1 MGLRTWTGIGRR
13 HRTVLVLVALL
24 SAFAGT
30 DLLLDRPKGSGLQWL
45 GLPFLIV
52 GAALFAWVVW
62 PKELI
67 VEASSKTSLA
77 SRLLNWI
84 TLRGR
89 LTPLFPVI
97 GVALITADVA
107 YNFFLSATPALLAED
122 TMVLLAAAALLAYGF
137 VPMRFARERDFVLV
151 FSLALNAILVVPLL
165 IARVY
170 YQDFER
176 SVDLYSWTALAP
188 ETGAVLNLFGVAN
201 TVHAVPGSTAPG
213 LTFTPQHLGVPVTLV
228 ITTACSGIYSFGIFA
243 SAFLAFVLTEYE
255 RPSRRVWAL
264 LGLGFFTAYVAN
276 VLRMVVI
283 VLVGYYTDTV
293 QTDLQNML
301 VAHSYAGW
309 IIFLAWVALFWGLVF
324 RFVGFRP
331 AAAPMA
337 ERQPPRKRGVLCEVC
352 GDALTP
358 ALPGYRCECGRFY
371 HVACA
376 ITVEECPR
384 CHRPMKMPEPA
395 EGSPALP

>member
-1 MGLRTWTGIGRR
+1 M
-13 HRTVLVLVALL
+13 
-24 SAFAGT
+24 
-30 DLLLDRPKGSGLQWL
+30 
-45 GLPFLIV
+45 
-52 GAALFAWVVW
+52 
-62 PKELI
+62 
-67 VEASSKTSLA
+67 
-77 SRLLNWI
+77 
-84 TLRGR
+84 
-89 LTPLFPVI
+89 
-97 GVALITADVA
+97 
-107 YNFFLSATPALLAED
+107 
-122 TMVLLAAAALLAYGF
+122 
-137 VPMRFARERDFVLV
+137 
-151 FSLALNAILVVPLL
+151 
-165 IARVY
+165 Y

-309 IIFLAWVALFWGLVF
+309 VVFLAWVALFWGVLLKVLPGERPTHPDSTSTPMEF
-324 RFVGFRP
+324 RQAKCG
-331 AAAPMA
+331 
-337 ERQPPRKRGVLCEVC
+337 VC
-352 GDALTP
+352 GVVLSP
-358 ALPGYRCECGRFY
+358 AIPAVRCDCGSIHHRRCIGAVGQCPVCGRY
-371 HVACA
+371 LEDAKHAV
-376 ITVEECPR
+376 P
-384 CHRPMKMPEPA
+384 
-395 EGSPALP
+395 GG